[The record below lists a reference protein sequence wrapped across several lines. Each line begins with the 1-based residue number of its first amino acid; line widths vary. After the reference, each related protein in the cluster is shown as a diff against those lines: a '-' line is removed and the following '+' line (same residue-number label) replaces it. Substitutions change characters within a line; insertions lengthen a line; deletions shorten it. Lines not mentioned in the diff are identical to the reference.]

1 MIGTSEQMQNH
12 RKPPP
17 SYSHAYLLTLLRGK
31 QLASDRGWSSNGHP
45 SNLKE
50 GAWRFTWT
58 MDYGLWR
65 GHAPRMRRHL
75 SRRGEESKTDRDAKI
90 WVNLC
95 QNAFRNA
102 ADGRWNLLAWEI
114 CVWHTGWKVNRN
126 LWFGVGHGVI
136 QQ

>member
-1 MIGTSEQMQNH
+1 MAVH
-12 RKPPP
+12 
-17 SYSHAYLLTLLRGK
+17 
-31 QLASDRGWSSNGHP
+31 
-45 SNLKE
+45 
-50 GAWRFTWT
+50 
-58 MDYGLWR
+58 MDYGLWTMEGPR
-65 GHAPRMRRHL
+65 ASANAPFFSFFAHL